1 MPHHT
6 ITHEIT
12 PVATRDP
19 RVFLLPYRWIVREDG
34 KEIGAF
40 ETEQEAMEYRD
51 KLKKLS
57 DPSSRNVLN

>member
-1 MPHHT
+1 MPQYT

-12 PVATRDP
+12 SVAARDP
-19 RVFLLPYRWIVREDG
+19 KTILLPYRWIVREDG

-40 ETEQEAMEYRD
+40 ENEQEAIDYRD

-57 DPSSRNVLN
+57 SPED